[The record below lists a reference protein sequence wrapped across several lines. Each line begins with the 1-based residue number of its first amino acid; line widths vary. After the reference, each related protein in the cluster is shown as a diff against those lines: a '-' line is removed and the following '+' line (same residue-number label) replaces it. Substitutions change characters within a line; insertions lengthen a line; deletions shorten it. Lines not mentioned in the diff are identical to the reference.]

1 MKGCYYIVVAAAI
14 QTMTWTHLQPQI
26 RQFQQVR
33 TCLKQVRTCLPQDW
47 HYTKNLLTLLMS
59 LFPRLTIL
67 SDLDSHGL
75 APDLGQLIPWF
86 LEHQL
91 FSKSSANAGA
101 GHQPHLG
108 KHIWQVPLRLCN
120 WRLSIWWQGVDRDF
134 PRSGNTLIIQY
145 NSAVCSVC
153 SVSTLESLHSLS
165 FRYLLVFLVYS
176 VIIKSK
182 RISFFKFLQ
191 PSHIILT
198 LNCYP
203 FLKSEFKGKNAY
215 RKIDIETPK
224 VSLILHVHSTM

>member
-26 RQFQQVR
+26 RQFQQVQ

-67 SDLDSHGL
+67 SDLDFHDL

-86 LEHQL
+86 LGHQL

-145 NSAVCSVC
+145 NSAVCR
-153 SVSTLESLHSLS
+153 VSTLESLHFLW
-165 FRYLLVFLVYS
+165 FR
-176 VIIKSK
+176 
-182 RISFFKFLQ
+182 
-191 PSHIILT
+191 
-198 LNCYP
+198 NCGAMP
-203 FLKSEFKGKNAY
+203 
-215 RKIDIETPK
+215 
-224 VSLILHVHSTM
+224 SLICMYLIINCPHCTVILSSH